1 MLLNPHLRRLC
12 EAILT
17 DSIGNKDFGDMVVAA
32 GLKLEDKE
40 WDVANKLLKKSEEI
54 SRAVGGLDKRTVH

>member
-1 MLLNPHLRRLC
+1 
-12 EAILT
+12 
-17 DSIGNKDFGDMVVAA
+17 MVVAA